1 MDNRRNKIKYWS
13 LVSANLLLAL
23 ADGGLTYWNTPDLT
37 MEANPLVSKLGLGWG
52 ALGTVNI
59 VILGLLFWLAYYSFF
74 QYKTVYTKETK
85 FTAYISQIVYGRPDK
100 FWTGLIPK
108 HIAPYMGALGPSL
121 LWGCIGA
128 RIVVIFEWLCITFGW
143 RYRYDWTMAYFRFR
157 KVYCFGRPD
166 VIVAVVIGYIC
177 FFAWFYREFQ
187 KQKQEQPHD
196 LS

>member
-23 ADGGLTYWNTPDLT
+23 ADGGLTYGNTPDLT

-52 ALGTVNI
+52 ALVTVNI

-74 QYKTVYTKETK
+74 RYNTVYTKETK

-108 HIAPYMGALGPSL
+108 HIAPYMGALGPTL

-128 RIVVIFEWLCITFGW
+128 RIVVIFEWY
-143 RYRYDWTMAYFRFR
+143 YRYDWTMAYYRFR

-166 VIVAVVIGYIC
+166 VIVAILVCYIC
-177 FFAWFYREFQ
+177 YFAWFHREFQ

>member
-1 MDNRRNKIKYWS
+1 MDNCRKKLKYWC
-13 LVSANLLLAL
+13 LVATEILLTL

-37 MEANPLVSKLGLGWG
+37 MEGNPLVSKLGLGWG
-52 ALGTVNI
+52 ALATANV
-59 VILGLLFWLAYYSFF
+59 VILGFMFWLAYYSFF

-85 FTAYISQIVYGRPDK
+85 FTAYVSRILFDRPDK

-108 HIAPYMGALGPSL
+108 HITPYMGALGPSL
-121 LWGCIGA
+121 LWGAIVA
-128 RIVVIFEWLCITFGW
+128 RTVLVFEWLCITFGW
-143 RYRYDWTMAYFRFR
+143 RYRCGWARAYFRFR
-157 KVYCFGRPD
+157 HVYCFGRVD